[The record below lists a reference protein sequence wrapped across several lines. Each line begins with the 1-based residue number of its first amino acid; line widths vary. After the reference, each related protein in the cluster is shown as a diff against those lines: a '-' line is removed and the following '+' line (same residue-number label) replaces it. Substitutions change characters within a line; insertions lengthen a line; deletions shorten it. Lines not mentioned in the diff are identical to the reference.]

1 MITHGQS
8 RKTISGSRRKAY
20 RHKKLYERGNA
31 PTLPLLGAKKVKYIR
46 ARGNIL
52 KIRTRQADSV
62 NLYNPSTK
70 TFSIAKIK
78 TISDN
83 PANRNYI
90 RRNIMTRGTVIDTEH
105 GKARITNRPGQEGAI
120 NAILIA

>member
-1 MITHGQS
+1 
-8 RKTISGSRRKAY
+8 
-20 RHKKLYERGNA
+20 LNL
-31 PTLPLLGAKKVKYIR
+31 PTLPLLGTKKTKYIR

-52 KIRTRQADSV
+52 KIRTRQADSI
-62 NLYNPSTK
+62 NLYNPGTK
-70 TFSIAKIK
+70 KFSIVKIK

-90 RRNIMTRGTVIDTEH
+90 RRNIMTKGTVIETEQ

-120 NAILIA
+120 NAVLIA